1 MTWLGYHQAMNEDLA
16 NFKAW
21 FADVLTTLYP
31 NRDAGIAVLTLS
43 LPLAER
49 YVRQKNKAGP
59 EGALTDD
66 CMTSLIAI
74 LPALRHIATARQFW
88 AVYRHGF
95 LHQATLS
102 AVARGGASLPI
113 GWLTHDTAEPFEIR
127 PDGSF
132 QVHPVLLSQEI
143 VRAIEADFAVFA
155 GTVAGA
161 PPLARVSRLDP
172 VTIPSGYVGTGN
184 PPV

>member
-1 MTWLGYHQAMNEDLA
+1 MNEDLD

-21 FADVLTTLYP
+21 FADVLTSLYP

-49 YVRQKNKAGP
+49 YLRQKNRVGP
-59 EGALTDD
+59 EEALTDA
-66 CMTSLIAI
+66 CMTSLIAV
-74 LPALRHIATARQFW
+74 LPALRDVATARQFW

-102 AVARGGASLPI
+102 AVARGGASCRV

-132 QVHPVLLSQEI
+132 LVHPVLLSQQI

-155 GTVAGA
+155 GTAAGA
-161 PPLARVSRLDP
+161 PPLARVERLDP
-172 VTIPSGYVGTGN
+172 VTIPSAYLGTRSR
-184 PPV
+184 P